1 MPLWGSYLP
10 WNLSPGAHVL
20 SHSHILSPIH
30 PSSWA
35 VNLRVLHCSALS
47 PHQWPQDG
55 TQHRFAAFRTAYQE
69 IHRALAVYRQL
80 TEHFSYCSWEHL
92 LKANYISGPLCL
104 RTAKMPPPP
113 GRFGPRILTGQGVQA
128 YLHFADEKI
137 QIPDL
142 NEGPLGQAV
151 SV

>member
-1 MPLWGSYLP
+1 MSAFVGFIFAR
-10 WNLSPGAHVL
+10 NLSPGAHFL
-20 SHSHILSPIH
+20 SHSHILSSIR

-35 VNLRVLHCSALS
+35 INLHCRALS
-47 PHQWPQDG
+47 HRKGPQDG
-55 TQHRFAAFRTAYQE
+55 TRHRFAAFTTAYQD

-92 LKANYISGPLCL
+92 LKANYISGPLCM
-104 RTAKMPPPP
+104 RTARMPPPP

-142 NEGPLGQAV
+142 NEGPLGRAV